1 MGCQFYGENAMSKHV
16 VAALQIGSDPKGKAA
31 TLEKILSYEEQIKA
45 AGADLVVM
53 PEALLG
59 SYPKGEIFG
68 TYMGYRLDE
77 GRDKFRDYF
86 KNAITDDGEE
96 SHALAELSARTGAS
110 LVVGCIEQ
118 TPHALYCAAFFYD
131 PEKGLVAKHRK
142 VMPTAAERLIWG
154 NGDGSY
160 LPVVP
165 SKAGRI
171 GAAICWENHMP
182 LLRAYMYD
190 QDLEIYCAP
199 TVAVTDVW
207 QASMRHIA
215 HEGRCFLVCAVQY
228 QPTPEALGIE
238 VPHWDPKAELMRGGS
253 VIIDPQG
260 NVLAGPFY
268 HEEGLLT
275 AEIETDEILR
285 ARYDLDVSGHYARPD
300 IFKLTVDARRKPN
313 VEVIHD

>member
-1 MGCQFYGENAMSKHV
+1 MGKHV
-16 VAALQIGSDPKGKAA
+16 VAALQLGSDPKGKAA
-31 TLEKILSYEEQIKA
+31 TLEKILSYEDRIKA
-45 AGADLVVM
+45 SGADLVVM

-59 SYPKGEIFG
+59 SYPKGEVFG
-68 TYMGYRLDE
+68 TYLGYRTEE
-77 GRDKFRDYF
+77 GRDKYRDYW
-86 KNAITDDGEE
+86 KNAVRDDGEE
-96 SHALAELSARTGAS
+96 SRALAELSAHTGAS

-118 TPHALYCAAFFYD
+118 TPHSLYCAAFFYD
-131 PEKGLVAKHRK
+131 PEKGFVGKHRK
-142 VMPTAAERLIWG
+142 LMPTASERLIWG

-160 LPVVP
+160 LPVVET
-165 SKAGRI
+165 KAGRA
-171 GAAICWENHMP
+171 GACICWENHMP
-182 LLRAYMYD
+182 LLRTYMYS
-190 QDLEIYCAP
+190 QDVEIYCAP

-215 HEGRCFLVCAVQY
+215 HEGRCFVVCAVQY
-228 QPTPEALGIE
+228 LPPPETLGVE

-253 VIIDPQG
+253 VIVDPQG

-300 IFKLTVDARRKPN
+300 VFKLVADTRRKDN
-313 VEVIHD
+313 VETIRG

>member
-1 MGCQFYGENAMSKHV
+1 MSKHV
-16 VAALQIGSDPKGKAA
+16 VAALQIGSDPRGKAA
-31 TLEKILSYEEQIKA
+31 TIEKILSYEDQIKA
-45 AGADLVVM
+45 SGAELVVL
-53 PEALLG
+53 PEALIG

-68 TYMGYRLDE
+68 TYLGYRMDE
-77 GRDKFRDYF
+77 GRDKFCAYF
-86 KNAITDDGEE
+86 KNAMTDNGPE
-96 SHALAELSARTGAS
+96 SEALAGLSARTGAS

-118 TPHALYCAAFFYD
+118 TEHALFCAAFFYD

-154 NGDGSY
+154 QGDGAY
-160 LPVVP
+160 LPVVRT
-165 SKAGRI
+165 KAGKV
-171 GAAICWENHMP
+171 GACICWENHMP

-199 TVAVTDVW
+199 TVAVTDIW

-228 QPTPEALGIE
+228 QPSPEVLCIE

-260 NVLAGPFY
+260 NVLAGPYY

-275 AEIETDEILR
+275 AEIETDEIYR

-300 IFKLTVDARRKPN
+300 IFKLVVDTREKKN
-313 VEVIHD
+313 VEKITE

>member
-1 MGCQFYGENAMSKHV
+1 MSKHV
-16 VAALQIGSDPKGKAA
+16 VAALQLGSDSRGKAA
-31 TLEKILSYEEQIKA
+31 TLEKILSYEEKIKA
-45 AGADLVVM
+45 SGADLVVL

-77 GRDKFRDYF
+77 GRDKFCDYF
-86 KNAITDDGEE
+86 KNAITDDGPE
-96 SHALAELSARTGAS
+96 SEALAGLSARTGAS

-131 PEKGLVAKHRK
+131 PEKGLVGKHRK

-154 NGDGSY
+154 QGDGAY
-160 LPVVP
+160 LPVVQT
-165 SKAGRI
+165 KAGKA
-171 GAAICWENHMP
+171 GACICWENHMP

-228 QPTPEALGIE
+228 LPPPEELGIE

-253 VIIDPQG
+253 VILDPPRSSGQCSRGSLLPRRRPIDC
-260 NVLAGPFY
+260 
-268 HEEGLLT
+268 
-275 AEIETDEILR
+275 
-285 ARYDLDVSGHYARPD
+285 
-300 IFKLTVDARRKPN
+300 
-313 VEVIHD
+313 

>member
-1 MGCQFYGENAMSKHV
+1 MTKRI
-16 VAALQIGSDPKGKAA
+16 VAALQIGSDPRGKEA
-31 TLEKILSYEEQIKA
+31 TIEKILSYEDQIKA
-45 AGADLVVM
+45 SGADLVVL
-53 PEALLG
+53 PEALIG

-77 GRDKFRDYF
+77 GRDKFCAYF
-86 KNAITDDGEE
+86 KNAMRDDGPENE
-96 SHALAELSARTGAS
+96 ALAGLSTRTGAS
-110 LVVGCIEQ
+110 LCVGCIEQ
-118 TPHALYCAAFFYD
+118 TEHALFCAAFFYD

-154 NGDGSY
+154 QGDGAY
-160 LPVVP
+160 LPVVQT
-165 SKAGRI
+165 KAGRA
-171 GAAICWENHMP
+171 GACICWENHMP

-199 TVAVTDVW
+199 TVAVTNVW

-228 QPTPEALGIE
+228 QPSPEALGIE
-238 VPHWDPKAELMRGGS
+238 VPHWNPKDELMRGGS

-260 NVLAGPFY
+260 NVLAGPYY

-275 AEIETDEILR
+275 AEIEMDEIYR

-300 IFKLTVDARRKPN
+300 IFKLVVDTREKKN
-313 VEVIHD
+313 VERIG

>member
-1 MGCQFYGENAMSKHV
+1 MSKHV
-16 VAALQIGSDPKGKAA
+16 VAALQLGSDLSGKAA
-31 TLEKILSYEEQIKA
+31 TLEKILSYEEKIKA
-45 AGADLVVM
+45 SGADLVVL

-68 TYMGYRLDE
+68 TYLGYRLDE
-77 GRDKFRDYF
+77 GRDKFCDYF
-86 KNAITDDGEE
+86 KNAITDNGPEGE
-96 SHALAELSARTGAS
+96 ALAGLSARTGAS

-118 TPHALYCAAFFYD
+118 TPHSLYCAAFFYD
-131 PEKGLVAKHRK
+131 PEKGFVGKHRK
-142 VMPTAAERLIWG
+142 VMPTASERLIWG
-154 NGDGSY
+154 QGDGAY
-160 LPVVP
+160 LPVVQTKVG
-165 SKAGRI
+165 KAG
-171 GAAICWENHMP
+171 ACICWENHMP

-215 HEGRCFLVCAVQY
+215 HEGRCFLICAVQY
-228 QPTPEALGIE
+228 LPPPEELGLE
-238 VPHWDPKAELMRGGS
+238 VPHWNPKDELMRGGS

-260 NVLAGPFY
+260 NVLAGPYY

-275 AEIETDEILR
+275 AEIETDDIIR

-300 IFKLTVDARRKPN
+300 IFSLKVDTRPKLN
-313 VEVIHD
+313 VETIIDECCCRDGK

>member
-1 MGCQFYGENAMSKHV
+1 MPRHGDDGVGAVQEIGDGCKVRRRNPHGTSGAEGLQHV
-16 VAALQIGSDPKGKAA
+16 VYDAHEAV
-31 TLEKILSYEEQIKA
+31 E
-45 AGADLVVM
+45 ADQNVFVQDVV
-53 PEALLG
+53 
-59 SYPKGEIFG
+59 
-68 TYMGYRLDE
+68 
-77 GRDKFRDYF
+77 
-86 KNAITDDGEE
+86 
-96 SHALAELSARTGAS
+96 
-110 LVVGCIEQ
+110 
-118 TPHALYCAAFFYD
+118 
-131 PEKGLVAKHRK
+131 
-142 VMPTAAERLIWG
+142 
-154 NGDGSY
+154 
-160 LPVVP
+160 
-165 SKAGRI
+165 
-171 GAAICWENHMP
+171 
-182 LLRAYMYD
+182 
-190 QDLEIYCAP
+190 YCAP